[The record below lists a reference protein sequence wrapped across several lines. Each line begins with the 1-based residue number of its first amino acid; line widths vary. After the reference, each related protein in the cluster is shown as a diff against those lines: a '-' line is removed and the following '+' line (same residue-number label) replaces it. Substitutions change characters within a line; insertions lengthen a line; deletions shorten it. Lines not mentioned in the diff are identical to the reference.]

1 MEVLYARRSTVDT
14 YIARVA
20 GSASTRVTA
29 SACVDI
35 PSFSRPFPAVFPA
48 LASDREDGVED
59 MRNRK
64 ANDRASIR
72 LIMYMKNLSE
82 QVRMSRR

>member
-1 MEVLYARRSTVDT
+1 MEVLYARHSTVDT

-20 GSASTRVTA
+20 ASASTRVTA

-48 LASDREDGVED
+48 LASDREDGVDD
-59 MRNRK
+59 MHEMRK
-64 ANDRASIR
+64 QMI
-72 LIMYMKNLSE
+72 E
-82 QVRMSRR
+82 QVFDW